1 MFGFLSRF
9 IRPKEYVIKP
19 LSLLGWR
26 NNMWVM
32 TPDGIGIIFELGVES
47 KVHLTDAQGLTILER
62 VYPTQALRQAKLKEI
77 PKERLKCSKAQANA
91 LGYF

>member
-26 NNMWVM
+26 NHMWVM
-32 TPDGIGIIFELGVES
+32 TPDGIGIIFKLDVES
-47 KVHLTDAQGLTILER
+47 EVHLTDSNGLTVDKRI
-62 VYPTQALRQAKLKEI
+62 YPTTALRQAKLKEI
-77 PKERLKCSKAQANA
+77 PKERMKCSKAQANA